1 MRWRGLARPR
11 RARQPMTRRPMR
23 HLAAT
28 GYQAPRGFAGRPAP
42 PHVPRVSP
50 GIGPPSVVRDFLLPR
65 QRIAQGVL
73 RVITRF
79 FWPSTGRV
87 WLIHRAQQLI
97 AACPQVDA
105 QAYCRPP
112 TMHCHWRLASAG
124 ASEQSWRDSLSERST
139 HVDITHASRRARRGM
154 TTGSISSVTPGSGND
169 AWHMHRHCSCA
180 AGSATLDVYL
190 RDMAFLGAAEP
201 R

>member
-11 RARQPMTRRPMR
+11 RAREPMTRRPMR

-28 GYQAPRGFAGRPAP
+28 GYQAPRRFAGRPAP

-50 GIGPPSVVRDFLLPR
+50 GIGPPSVVRAFLLPR
-65 QRIAQGVL
+65 RRIAQGVQ

-87 WLIHRAQQLI
+87 WLIHRAQPLI

-112 TMHCHWRLASAG
+112 AIHLALGLAAG
-124 ASEQSWRDSLSERST
+124 ARLSRPWAAQSWSLCGQLTLTS
-139 HVDITHASRRARRGM
+139 
-154 TTGSISSVTPGSGND
+154 PG
-169 AWHMHRHCSCA
+169 
-180 AGSATLDVYL
+180 
-190 RDMAFLGAAEP
+190 
-201 R
+201 